1 VNISRFFIDRPIF
14 ATVLSILTILIG
26 TLSFFSLPIAQYPE
40 VAPPTIQ
47 VSAAYPGASA
57 ETVAS
62 TVAVPLQQEING
74 VENMLYMLAQST
86 ADGRVSLTITF
97 ALGTNLDDA
106 QVLVQNRVAIAE
118 PRLPE
123 EVRRLGVTT
132 RKNSPDLLLV
142 VNMDSPDNTFDQTY
156 IANYATLQIKN
167 ELARID
173 GVGDLRLFGA
183 SEYSMRIW
191 LDPDRIAEMDITAG
205 EVLQAMRA
213 QNVQIAS
220 GTLNQQPVDESL
232 AFELNVRTKGRLE
245 TPEEFGNIIVKSGEN
260 GRLVR
265 LKDVARVELGAES
278 YTTRGYLGTKPAVAL
293 PIFQRP
299 GTNAIKTSEDVEA
312 KMRELAKSFPPG
324 LEYKIAYNPTKFVEE
339 SIHEV
344 GHTIFEAVI
353 LVVLVIM
360 VFLQSWRASL
370 IPILAIPVSLIGT
383 FAVMSAIGYSL
394 NNLTLFGLVLA
405 IGIVVDD
412 AIVVVENMELNME
425 RGLSPKEAARKTMDE
440 VGSALVAMGL
450 VLVAVFLPTAF
461 IQGVSGQFY
470 KQFGVTIAVATMISV
485 VVSLTL
491 SPALAGLIL
500 KPKEHEDHAALSSK
514 PLWQRPF
521 LWFNRFFNQGLA
533 KFTGGYAIV
542 LKKVLRLSL
551 LAVLVYGGLLV
562 LTRHQFKQVPT
573 GYIPAQDQGY
583 FISVIQL
590 PPGSSLARTDT
601 VIQRSI
607 AKILE
612 VKGVENAVSFAGFD
626 AASFTN
632 ASNSAAIF
640 VTLKP
645 FEERE
650 KEGIHYPD
658 ILMNLNQ
665 TLGADP
671 DAFAVV
677 IAPPPV
683 RGMGTAGG
691 FRMMVQDRR
700 GRGLEMLK
708 NSVYELM
715 GAANQDPVLRNVFS
729 FFNTDTP
736 QIFFD
741 IDRERAEKLGV
752 AVSDVFTALEVYL
765 GSAFVNDFSYL
776 GRSFRVTAQ
785 ADAPYRLTTDDISR
799 LRIRNKHG
807 EMVPLGSLGT
817 ARDVAGPSLVAHYN
831 LYPAAA
837 LIGDVAPGRSSGEG
851 LLAMERLAERILPD
865 GISYEWTD
873 VAYQQ
878 KKSGDTASIAFI
890 LAMVFVFL
898 LLAAQFE
905 SWTLPLAIVL
915 IVPMCLL
922 PAITGI
928 AMAGMEN
935 SILVQIGL
943 VVLVGLASKNAILI
957 VEFAKQLEDKGMER
971 FEAVLEASKLRLRP
985 ILMTA
990 FSFILGVLPLMF
1002 ATGAGSEMRR
1012 ALGTTV
1018 FSGMLGVTLFGL
1030 FLTPVFYLLCRKSG
1044 AAVSRLFSKDKVS
1057 KVRIVK
1063 GTWHE
1068 TNDK

>member
-1 VNISRFFIDRPIF
+1 MTLSRFFIDRPIF
-14 ATVLSILTILIG
+14 ATVLSILIILIG

-142 VNMDSPDNTFDQTY
+142 VNMVSPDNTFDQTY

-191 LDPDRIAEMDITAG
+191 LDPDRVAAMDMTAG

-220 GTLNQQPVDESL
+220 GTLNQQPVDDSL

-278 YTTRGYLGTKPAVAL
+278 YTTRGYLGSKPAVAL

-324 LEYKIAYNPTKFVEE
+324 LEYRIAYNPTKFVEE

-360 VFLQSWRASL
+360 VFLQSWRASI

-425 RGLSPKEAARKTMDE
+425 KGLSPKEAARKTMDE

-485 VVSLTL
+485 AVSLTL
-491 SPALAGLIL
+491 SPALAGLLL
-500 KPKEHEDHAALSSK
+500 KPKGHEDLAPLSSK

-521 LWFNRFFNQGLA
+521 LWFNRSFNQGLA
-533 KFTGGYAIV
+533 KFTGGYAVV

-551 LAVLVYGGLLV
+551 LAVLLYAGLLV
-562 LTRHQFKQVPT
+562 LTKHQFKQVPT

-601 VIQRSI
+601 VIQRAI

-612 VKGVENAVSFAGFD
+612 IKGVENAVAFAGFD
-626 AASFTN
+626 AATFTN

-640 VTLKP
+640 VTLKS
-645 FEERE
+645 FEERH
-650 KEGIHYPD
+650 KEGVEHQD
-658 ILMNLNQ
+658 ILTHLNQ
-665 TLGADP
+665 VLMADP

-683 RGMGTAGG
+683 RGMGSAGG

-752 AVSDVFTALEVYL
+752 SVSDVFTALEVYL

-817 ARDVAGPSLVAHYN
+817 PRDVAGPSLVSHYN

-851 LLAMERLAERILPD
+851 LQAMERLAERILPD

-928 AMAGMEN
+928 SMAGMEN

-957 VEFAKQLEDKGMER
+957 VEFAKQLEDKGMGT
-971 FEAVLEASKLRLRP
+971 FEASLEAAKIRLRP

-990 FSFILGVLPLMF
+990 LSFILGVIPLML
-1002 ATGAGSEMRR
+1002 ATGAGAEMRR

-1018 FSGMLGVTLFGL
+1018 FSGMLGVTIFGL
-1030 FLTPVFYLLCRKSG
+1030 FLTPVFYLLCRKLG
-1044 AAVSRLFSKDKVS
+1044 AAVSQLFSKRKVS
-1057 KVRIVK
+1057 RVRIEK
-1063 GTWHE
+1063 GTRYE
-1068 TNDK
+1068 SNDK